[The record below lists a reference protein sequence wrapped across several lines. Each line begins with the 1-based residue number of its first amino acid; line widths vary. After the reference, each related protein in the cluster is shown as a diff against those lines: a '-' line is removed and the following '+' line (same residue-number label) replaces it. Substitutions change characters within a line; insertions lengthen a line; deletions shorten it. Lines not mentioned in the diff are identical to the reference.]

1 MKLSIVGAGNMAK
14 AIIKALLNSEI
25 TIAANITVSDINEE
39 ALAKLS
45 TTFNVNTVAN
55 NLAVISS
62 ADTVIL
68 AIKPQNLDDISR
80 EISDMFTPE
89 QLVIS
94 ILAGTPIDRLAD
106 KLKHDKIIRAMPNTP
121 AQIGQGMTVWT
132 ASNLVSPEQKQQ
144 AEEIL
149 SSMGKTLYVNDEKY
163 LDMATA
169 ISGSGP
175 AYFFMFMEYLV
186 NSAIK
191 LGFDAEAAR
200 DLVLQTALGSI
211 QYALS
216 SKVSLEELRRQ
227 VTSPGGTTAE
237 AIASFNNNNIEE
249 IINEA
254 VIAAYQKAIGMSTN

>member
-1 MKLSIVGAGNMAK
+1 
-14 AIIKALLNSEI
+14 
-25 TIAANITVSDINEE
+25 
-39 ALAKLS
+39 
-45 TTFNVNTVAN
+45 
-55 NLAVISS
+55 
-62 ADTVIL
+62 
-68 AIKPQNLDDISR
+68 
-80 EISDMFTPE
+80 
-89 QLVIS
+89 
-94 ILAGTPIDRLAD
+94 
-106 KLKHDKIIRAMPNTP
+106 
-121 AQIGQGMTVWT
+121 
-132 ASNLVSPEQKQQ
+132 
-144 AEEIL
+144 
-149 SSMGKTLYVNDEKY
+149 MGHTLFVNDEKY

-175 AYFFMFMEYLV
+175 AYFFLFMEYLV

-191 LGFDAEAAR
+191 LGFDTEAAR

-216 SKVSLEELRRQ
+216 SKISLAELRRQ

>member
-1 MKLSIVGAGNMAK
+1 
-14 AIIKALLNSEI
+14 
-25 TIAANITVSDINEE
+25 
-39 ALAKLS
+39 
-45 TTFNVNTVAN
+45 
-55 NLAVISS
+55 
-62 ADTVIL
+62 
-68 AIKPQNLDDISR
+68 
-80 EISDMFTPE
+80 MFTPE

-106 KLKHDKIIRAMPNTP
+106 RLKHDKIIRAMPNTP

-149 SSMGKTLYVNDEKY
+149 SSMGHTLFVNDEKY